1 MEKSLTKK
9 VLKNAATTE
18 GVATIGGA
26 GVGGWLGSSVG
37 LAGFWGGIA
46 GTIPIAALGAGI
58 CYLGVKAIKY
68 KNKLNKIKKEQREK
82 KRFGWSQLSLLKKY
96 YNFGFIEHIVII
108 LAFGLMSIGW
118 GTVCEVFGL
127 SNTLYE
133 SILSIP
139 LGIIIL
145 ASTFCLL
152 MKIVRKVVTW
162 GMEIILIIV
171 AIVVGIYLIF
181 KIEDQILIFIA
192 GLVGSKK
199 RSVGVIITW
208 IIFAITALI
217 VVF

>member
-1 MEKSLTKK
+1 MEKSLTMK

-58 CYLGVKAIKY
+58 CYLGVKVIKY

-82 KRFGWSQLSLLKKY
+82 KRFGWNQFLLLKKY

-139 LGIIIL
+139 LGIVIL

-152 MKIVRKVVTW
+152 MKIVRKVATW

-181 KIEDQILIFIA
+181 KIEDRILIFTA

-208 IIFAITALI
+208 IIFAIIALI
-217 VVF
+217 VFL

>member
-1 MEKSLTKK
+1 MENSLAKK
-9 VLKNAATTE
+9 VLKNAVTIE

-37 LAGFWGGIA
+37 LAGFLGGIA

-96 YNFGFIEHIVII
+96 YNFGFIEHIVIL

-139 LGIIIL
+139 LGIVIL
-145 ASTFCLL
+145 TSTFCLL
-152 MKIVRKVVTW
+152 MKIVRKIVT
-162 GMEIILIIV
+162 
-171 AIVVGIYLIF
+171 
-181 KIEDQILIFIA
+181 
-192 GLVGSKK
+192 
-199 RSVGVIITW
+199 
-208 IIFAITALI
+208 
-217 VVF
+217 

>member
-9 VLKNAATTE
+9 VLKNATTTE

-58 CYLGVKAIKY
+58 CYLGVKVIKY

-82 KRFGWSQLSLLKKY
+82 KRFGWNQFLLLKKY

-139 LGIIIL
+139 LGIVIL

-152 MKIVRKVVTW
+152 MKIVRR
-162 GMEIILIIV
+162 V
-171 AIVVGIYLIF
+171 A
-181 KIEDQILIFIA
+181 
-192 GLVGSKK
+192 
-199 RSVGVIITW
+199 T
-208 IIFAITALI
+208 
-217 VVF
+217 

>member
-82 KRFGWSQLSLLKKY
+82 KRFGWNQFLLLKKY
-96 YNFGFIEHIVII
+96 YNFGFFEHVAII

-133 SILSIP
+133 SILSTP
-139 LGIIIL
+139 LGIVIL

-152 MKIVRKVVTW
+152 MKIVRKVVT
-162 GMEIILIIV
+162 
-171 AIVVGIYLIF
+171 
-181 KIEDQILIFIA
+181 
-192 GLVGSKK
+192 
-199 RSVGVIITW
+199 
-208 IIFAITALI
+208 
-217 VVF
+217 

>member
-58 CYLGVKAIKY
+58 CYLGVKVIKY

-82 KRFGWSQLSLLKKY
+82 KRFGWSQLLLLKKY
-96 YNFGFIEHIVII
+96 YNFGFIEHVVII

-145 ASTFCLL
+145 ASTFCLF

-162 GMEIILIIV
+162 GMEIIWIII
-171 AIVVGIYLIF
+171 AIIVGIYLLF

-208 IIFAITALI
+208 IIFAIIALI

>member
-58 CYLGVKAIKY
+58 CYLGVKVIKY

-82 KRFGWSQLSLLKKY
+82 KRFGWNQFLLLKKY
-96 YNFGFIEHIVII
+96 YNFGFFEHVAII

-133 SILSIP
+133 SILSTP
-139 LGIIIL
+139 LGIVIL

-162 GMEIILIIV
+162 RMEIIWIII
-171 AIVVGIYLIF
+171 AIIVGIYLIF
-181 KIEDQILIFIA
+181 KIEDRILIFTA

-208 IIFAITALI
+208 IIIIII
-217 VVF
+217 VLLVAF